1 MAEHTREEFR
11 DKLREFIGSNNTYYR
26 PPETVKMSYPCVVYD
41 MDSPHIMRANNRIY
55 GFKNRYS
62 VKFISTDP
70 QWINVEDVLNAFEF
84 CDYDRTYISDRLTHW
99 AFRIYY

>member
-41 MDSPHIMRANNRIY
+41 MDKPHILRANNRIY
-55 GFKNRYS
+55 SFKNCYT
-62 VKFISTDP
+62 VTFISTNT
-70 QWINVEDVLNAFEF
+70 QWIDIETVLNAFEF
-84 CDYDRTYISDRLTHW
+84 SEFDRVYISDRLTHW
-99 AFRIYY
+99 VFRIYY